1 MYLKSLHIKNF
12 RSIKDTNITFNK
24 GLNILIGPNNS
35 GKTTIIDALRICFS
49 YKDYHSIHITED
61 DFYKTKSSS
70 NKKYSDIEFDL
81 SFCPVEDFE
90 KAVFIELYNPTT
102 KTLDLRFTF
111 SYNAKKER
119 VQSKVFGGSTKENPI
134 SDEIF
139 DFILNIYLSALRDAN
154 RYLTPGRHNILSSF
168 FSKLVS
174 DEDKKE
180 MMNEINNNI
189 NNSKLSDMIDESTEK
204 YIENHFKSMI
214 FNEDSIN
221 LLMSPIDQDFDSF
234 TKNWK
239 IQLPFGDF
247 NHLELHQNGL
257 GYNNLIY
264 ISILLSNLDAI
275 SKNNEESLYISLC
288 IEEPEAHLHPQL
300 QNSFFSYLNKINEN
314 TNLQIFVTSHSPTLT
329 SKADLNSLILVQNNG
344 NNVTTKNLVNLFH
357 NKDDINF
364 LKKFLDVTK
373 SQLLFAKKIIFVEG
387 FTEALL
393 IPLFAKIYDFDLD
406 KHGVEVV
413 NVVGI
418 SFKRF
423 MPLFDEDNDL
433 DSKGAILTDDDKSS
447 LLGEPSNA
455 CKKIRE
461 YENKKLK
468 VFCSKKT
475 FEFDLIE
482 TNSFNPIIWKVF
494 KNKHPSIFKE
504 VDGIQSLFDV
514 FNGKQRHNIKK
525 TEIALDLSEK
535 LINCNNPDIIPAYIK
550 EAFDYLKGEHYG
562 DKLD

>member
-12 RSIKDTNITFNK
+12 RLIKDTNITFNK

-70 NKKYSDIEFDL
+70 NKKYSDIEFDF

-264 ISILLSNLDAI
+264 ISILLSNLDVI
-275 SKNNEESLYISLC
+275 SKNNEELLYISLC

-329 SKADLNSLILVQNNG
+329 SKANLNSLILVQNND
-344 NNVTTKNLVNLFH
+344 NNVTTKNMVNLFS
-357 NKDDINF
+357 NEEDINF

-373 SQLLFAKKIIFVEG
+373 SQLLFAKKVIFVEG

-393 IPLFAKIYDFDLD
+393 IPIFARIYDFDLD
-406 KHGVEVV
+406 KYGVEVV
-413 NVVGI
+413 NVGGI

-423 MPLFDEDNDL
+423 IPLFDEDNDL
-433 DSKGAILTDDDKSS
+433 
-447 LLGEPSNA
+447 
-455 CKKIRE
+455 
-461 YENKKLK
+461 
-468 VFCSKKT
+468 
-475 FEFDLIE
+475 
-482 TNSFNPIIWKVF
+482 NSRC
-494 KNKHPSIFKE
+494 H
-504 VDGIQSLFDV
+504 
-514 FNGKQRHNIKK
+514 
-525 TEIALDLSEK
+525 
-535 LINCNNPDIIPAYIK
+535 IN
-550 EAFDYLKGEHYG
+550 
-562 DKLD
+562 